1 MSGLL
6 KKRVYLALAAAV
18 VLALTLGSMA
28 GAQTSRLDEIFE
40 RGVVRVG
47 TTGDYKPFTFLD
59 KETKAYEGI
68 DIDMAKSLAKALG
81 VKLEFVPTTWKEI
94 VTGVVEE
101 RYDVAMGGISKK
113 LGRQMQVF
121 FTIPYLETGKAPI
134 TLKENVDKFQ
144 TLEQIDREGVTV
156 IVNPGGT
163 NEQFARDN
171 LKKAKIIVHDDNV
184 TIFDQIVAGK
194 ADLMITDAVETLVQE
209 QIHPELAAV
218 NPDKPFTFTEFGYML
233 PRGDIVFKEWLDLW
247 LHTAIKTG
255 EFQEI
260 FDSHIKK

>member
-1 MSGLL
+1 
-6 KKRVYLALAAAV
+6 
-18 VLALTLGSMA
+18 
-28 GAQTSRLDEIFE
+28 
-40 RGVVRVG
+40 
-47 TTGDYKPFTFLD
+47 
-59 KETKAYEGI
+59 
-68 DIDMAKSLAKALG
+68 
-81 VKLEFVPTTWKEI
+81 
-94 VTGVVEE
+94 
-101 RYDVAMGGISKK
+101 
-113 LGRQMQVF
+113 MQVF

-163 NEQFARDN
+163 NEQFAREN
-171 LKKAKIIVHDDNV
+171 LKKARIIVHDDNV

-247 LHTAIKTG
+247 LYTAIKTG